1 MLRKCLKYDLKSMF
15 TYWIFGAITLLALS
29 FSAGLAL
36 RSQINNIKD
45 MGNRFNW
52 EILVLILYYFA
63 IAAFLLLGSILIYV
77 RYYKHFFSDE
87 GYLTFTLPV
96 KRRTLYTSKVL
107 NGAIY
112 QAASYVIVLIS
123 IIIMVLFIPSSG
135 NSVPSTPSYSEPIKG
150 VFWIFMCVLEV
161 LAILIIY
168 AFLSVISMYLVIT
181 IGANIVRKNKILATI
196 GIVYAS
202 GMVLS
207 FVSYVLA
214 ALGAL
219 YVTSAITSINISIS
233 NAPLF
238 VFLLLALAIVV
249 LLTITVSLAMVTLHI
264 LERKLN
270 LA

>member
-1 MLRKCLKYDLKSMF
+1 MLRKCLKYDLKSVF
-15 TYWIFGAITLLALS
+15 TYWIFGAITMLVLS
-29 FSAGLAL
+29 FPAGLAL
-36 RSQINNIKD
+36 RSQILHVEEIS
-45 MGNRFNW
+45 NRFNW

-112 QAASYVIVLIS
+112 QVASYVVVFIS
-123 IIIMVLFIPSSG
+123 VIIMLLFIPYTGDSS
-135 NSVPSTPSYSEPIKG
+135 SIPSDSEPIKG
-150 VFWIFMCVLEV
+150 IFWILMCVLEV
-161 LAILIIY
+161 LALLIIY
-168 AFLSVISMYLVIT
+168 AFTSVISMYLVIT
-181 IGANIVRKNKILATI
+181 IGANIVRKNKVLATI

-202 GMVLS
+202 GMVLT
-207 FVSYVLA
+207 FLSYLLT

-219 YVTSAITSINISIS
+219 YVTSAITSINISIT
-233 NAPLF
+233 NAPFF